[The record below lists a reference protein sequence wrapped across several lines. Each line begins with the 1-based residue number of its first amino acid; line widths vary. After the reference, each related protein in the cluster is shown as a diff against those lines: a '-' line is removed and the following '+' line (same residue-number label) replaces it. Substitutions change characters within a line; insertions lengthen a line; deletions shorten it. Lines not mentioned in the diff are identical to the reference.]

1 MLSGKITSFVSSFY
15 KTSSSTPAP
24 KAGNVTFA
32 KSVSSVR
39 NTTVYRADTRS
50 PATIKK
56 FGFSGTNSNEPCE
69 VRVFGKNTVF
79 ASTSKEKV
87 KDFIHMIKHQGQ
99 SKKYH
104 LYQIETNKQQVF
116 SFRENMDKNPTSL
129 INGIANLAIRE
140 LGIPQDEALALAK
153 DAIHSNYL
161 AVDEV
166 QVEGPISPLSIKHI
180 NTISID
186 G

>member
-1 MLSGKITSFVSSFY
+1 
-15 KTSSSTPAP
+15 
-24 KAGNVTFA
+24 
-32 KSVSSVR
+32 
-39 NTTVYRADTRS
+39 
-50 PATIKK
+50 
-56 FGFSGTNSNEPCE
+56 
-69 VRVFGKNTVF
+69 
-79 ASTSKEKV
+79 
-87 KDFIHMIKHQGQ
+87 MIEHQGQ

-140 LGIPQDEALALAK
+140 LGIPQGEALALAK